1 VTKAE
6 LIDSVSTAYATLALL
21 LGVLV
26 ALLALLALAA
36 LVFRPARD
44 ALGWVRATLSGAEL
58 WLAFTIALAATLGS
72 LFLSEYADFLPC
84 RLCWFQR
91 IAMYPLVVILFVAA
105 IKRDRRNGVHYAITF
120 PVVGAAV
127 AIWHLWVEA
136 NPESD
141 GCAVKSGG
149 VPCSTKWIDVFG
161 FVTIPGLAL
170 AAFAAILALLLLAW
184 PRRGDDDE
192 EPGDDDAE
200 AGEDEPAPSAETA

>member
-6 LIDSVSTAYATLALL
+6 LIDSVSTAYATLAIL

-36 LVFRPARD
+36 LVLRPARD

-84 RLCWFQR
+84 RLCWMQR

-120 PVVGAAV
+120 PIVGAGI
-127 AIWHLWVEA
+127 AIWHLYVEA

-161 FVTIPGLAL
+161 FITIPGLAL

-184 PRRGDDDE
+184 PRRGDDEPEAE
-192 EPGDDDAE
+192 EE
-200 AGEDEPAPSAETA
+200 EEEEDETAPSPEPA